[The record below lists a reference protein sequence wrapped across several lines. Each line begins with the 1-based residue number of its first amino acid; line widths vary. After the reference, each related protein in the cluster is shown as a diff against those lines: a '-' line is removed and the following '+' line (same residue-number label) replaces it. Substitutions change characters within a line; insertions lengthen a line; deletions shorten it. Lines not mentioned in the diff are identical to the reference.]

1 MRGLCLLLFEKDV
14 FLLLLLL
21 LLWEVTMLL
30 ESISIYAKP

>member
-14 FLLLLLL
+14 FLLLLL

>member
-14 FLLLLLL
+14 FLLLL